1 MPEPTRPIVISPADP
16 LWPQRFRT
24 IGDALRARVG
34 GDALRIDHIGSTAV
48 PGLAAKD
55 VIDVQ
60 ITVAHL
66 AVADDW
72 PAELL
77 PGLVRSSDTLTDHRP
92 ADAEGEDAD
101 WAKRYWSNSHDIH
114 VHVRA
119 AGAPNQR
126 YPLLFRD
133 YLRAD
138 PSAAASYGAT
148 KGALVGVTGGDRYDY
163 YAVKDP
169 VCDLII
175 AGAEQWALRTDWSP
189 PPSDA

>member
-1 MPEPTRPIVISPADP
+1 MHEPARPIVISPADP

-24 IGDALRARVG
+24 IGDALRGFLGA
-34 GDALRIDHIGSTAV
+34 DAVRIDHIGSTAV

-66 AVADDW
+66 DIADDW

-77 PGLVRSSDTLTDHRP
+77 PGLVRSSETSTDHRP
-92 ADAEGEDAD
+92 AGAEGEETD

-126 YPLLFRD
+126 YALLFRD

-138 PSAAASYGAT
+138 PRVALAYAAA
-148 KGALVGVTGGDRYDY
+148 KDALVDVTGGDRDDY

-169 VCDLII
+169 LCDLII
-175 AGAEQWALRTDWSP
+175 VGAEHWAVRTGWSP

>member
-1 MPEPTRPIVISPADP
+1 MHEPARPIVISPADP

-24 IGDALRARVG
+24 LGGALRERLGA
-34 GDALRIDHIGSTAV
+34 DAVRIDHIGSTAV

-55 VIDVQ
+55 VVDVQ
-60 ITVAHL
+60 ITVARL
-66 AVADDW
+66 DVTDGW

-77 PGLVRSSDTLTDHRP
+77 PGLVRSTETSTDHRP
-92 ADAEGEDAD
+92 AGAEGDDAD

-114 VHVRA
+114 VHVRS

-126 YPLLFRD
+126 YALLFRD
-133 YLRAD
+133 YLRSD
-138 PSAAASYGAT
+138 KRAALAYAAT
-148 KGALVGVTGGDRYDY
+148 KEALADVTDGDRGDY

-175 AGAEQWALRTDWSP
+175 AGAEQWALRTGWSP

>member
-1 MPEPTRPIVISPADP
+1 MDEPAHPIVISPADP

-60 ITVAHL
+60 VTVAHL
-66 AVADDW
+66 AVADGW

-77 PGLVRSSDTLTDHRP
+77 PGLVRNSEILTDHRP
-92 ADAEGEDAD
+92 AGAVGDDAD
-101 WAKRYWSNSHDIH
+101 WAKRYWSNSVDIH

-119 AGAPNQR
+119 TGAPNQR

-133 YLRAD
+133 FLRAV
-138 PSAAASYGAT
+138 PSAALAYADVKEALARVTHGARS
-148 KGALVGVTGGDRYDY
+148 GY

-175 AGAEQWALRTDWSP
+175 AGAEQWALRTGWSL